1 MLSLIK
7 VSSSEHFW
15 EKTWQA
21 NLISAMS
28 ANRNREWK
36 SLSVWDALLSID
48 AHNASKCTSICNRC
62 SQPHTTSN
70 SSICNRGFSSPPVI
84 TYLQARLPLP
94 RSFFHAFRHI
104 FWSFITRLLAIIQ
117 FHSPYQNRPSSSC
130 SSFLINLQLRG
141 GEEWWNKRWWYH
153 DNAKYEWIYPRFQ
166 FHFLIL
172 FHGTVM

>member
-1 MLSLIK
+1 MLSVIK
-7 VSSSEHFW
+7 VSSSAHFW

-62 SQPHTTSN
+62 SQPHTASN
-70 SSICNRGFSSPPVI
+70 SSICNRGSSSPPVI

-104 FWSFITRLLAIIQ
+104 FWSFITTLLAIIR
-117 FHSPYQNRPSSSC
+117 FHSPCQDRASSC
-130 SSFLINLQLRG
+130 SS
-141 GEEWWNKRWWYH
+141 
-153 DNAKYEWIYPRFQ
+153 IYVHQPPIAHWVR
-166 FHFLIL
+166 
-172 FHGTVM
+172 VVK